1 MDRFIILSTLD
12 DTALAPLVM
21 LFYIIIADLVPI
33 GSQLISTVVVVDSK
47 DLHLHQIYDKYVE
60 ESTTIEN
67 KVSVKTIASSR

>member
-1 MDRFIILSTLD
+1 MDRFILLSTLD